1 MWEAVAR
8 AMTPTCQ
15 TTDLHRTHTWTVRG
29 LGMPEA
35 SERRREVV
43 VMWNADVD
51 PQRLDRRM
59 IRRLLLF
66 WFLGACFV

>member
-1 MWEAVAR
+1 MGGSCTGNDPYLSDYGLASHPH
-8 AMTPTCQ
+8 M
-15 TTDLHRTHTWTVRG
+15 DRG

-35 SERRREVV
+35 GERRREVV
-43 VMWNADVD
+43 LMWNADVD